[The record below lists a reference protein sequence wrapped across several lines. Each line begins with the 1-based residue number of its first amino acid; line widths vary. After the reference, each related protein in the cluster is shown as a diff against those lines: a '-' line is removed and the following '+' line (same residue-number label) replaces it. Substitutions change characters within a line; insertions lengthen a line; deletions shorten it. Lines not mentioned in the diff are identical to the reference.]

1 MSSLN
6 ILGIT
11 GINTYKTKIG
21 EKYMNLSQIK
31 HFKTILNTWYN
42 KLKKKIKK
50 QVYCIKKETDNL
62 ADPIDRASR
71 EEEFKL
77 ELYNKKREREL
88 IKKIEITI
96 NKIENNSFGYCE
108 LCKIEIGIKRLEANP
123 IANLCIDCKILSEIR
138 EKQIRQN

>member
-1 MSSLN
+1 
-6 ILGIT
+6 
-11 GINTYKTKIG
+11 
-21 EKYMNLSQIK
+21 MNLSQIK
-31 HFKTILNTWYN
+31 HFKIILNTWYN

-50 QVYCIKKETDNL
+50 QVYYIKKETDNL

-96 NKIENNSFGYCE
+96 NKIKNNSFGYCE

-123 IANLCIDCKILSEIR
+123 IANLCIDCKILSEIK